1 MANITIS
8 ELRPA
13 GFDLFQDSESFLNDL
28 TDTDSM
34 SVLGGSE
41 NGGGGGYN
49 DSYLAYHAIV
59 DIAVIHHLSFIAEQ
73 VASLAS
79 NVGGGN
85 GGGGDSKM

>member
-41 NGGGGGYN
+41 NGFN
-49 DSYLAYHAIV
+49 DSQYAYHAIV
-59 DIAVIHHLSFIAEQ
+59 DIAVIHHLSFIAEL
-73 VASLAS
+73 VGSLAS
-79 NVGGGN
+79 NVGGNGGGGN
-85 GGGGDSKM
+85 GGGK